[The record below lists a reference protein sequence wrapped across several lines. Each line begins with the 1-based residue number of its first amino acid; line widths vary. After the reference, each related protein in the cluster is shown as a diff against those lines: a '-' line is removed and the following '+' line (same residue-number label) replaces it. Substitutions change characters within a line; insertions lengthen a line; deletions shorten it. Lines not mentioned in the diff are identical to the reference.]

1 MGTQLYDKN
10 GQDLLYPF
18 AKSEDVFSSAM
29 VGKPTVEDV
38 LNYLIDKV
46 HESDEQAVTSI
57 VPDIKFAAANAATLS
72 DIDSLEKSGELSW
85 VENFITPTL
94 DKPYTWKRTIWIVG
108 GRESSPRYEIS
119 ATALLE
125 RTETIYLTTNDD
137 LNNITLPEID
147 EEGNVILGEWDYKPR
162 SISASE
168 PTMYISTRKME
179 NGKWQDFTT
188 PACIGKYAF
197 SSKLAIRYCI
207 SDDIPTLNTQQDDPE
222 GWLLSVP
229 VDLTSGK
236 IWMATANIVGGT
248 VIADENGNKW
258 SGPNLISIIK

>member
-10 GQDLLYPF
+10 GQDPLYPF

-38 LNYLIDKV
+38 LDYLIDKV
-46 HESDEQAVTSI
+46 HESDQQAVTSI
-57 VPDIKFAAANAATLS
+57 VPDIKFASTNLS
-72 DIDSLEKSGELSW
+72 TVDNVKSMDPYLNW
-85 VENFITPTL
+85 VENFIPPTIE
-94 DKPYTWKRTIWIVG
+94 KPYTWKRTIWIVG
-108 GRESSPRYEIS
+108 GREGNPKYEIS
-119 ATALLE
+119 ATTLLE

-137 LNNITLPEID
+137 LNNVTLPEID
-147 EEGNVILGEWDYKPR
+147 EEGNVILGKWDYKPR

-179 NGKWQDFTT
+179 NGEWQAFTT
-188 PACIGKYAF
+188 PACIGKYAL
-197 SSKLAIRYCI
+197 SSKLVTRYCV
-207 SDDIPTLNTQQDDPE
+207 SDDVPSLNIQQDEPE

-236 IWMATANIVGGT
+236 IWMATANMVGGT
-248 VIADENGNKW
+248 IIADENGNKW